1 MYLYKKQLNYITMN
15 KSITLQLLRN
25 IAQVEA
31 RILSANYYEDQTED
45 NDKLSLDACNVLEQ
59 AETNLSLFLNKN

>member
-15 KSITLQLLRN
+15 KLITLQLLRN

-31 RILSANYYEDQTED
+31 RILSANYYEDQTEE

-59 AETNLSLFLNKN
+59 AEQNLSLYLNKN

>member
-1 MYLYKKQLNYITMN
+1 MN

-31 RILSANYYEDQTED
+31 RILSANYYEDQTQE
-45 NDKLSLDACNVLEQ
+45 NDKLSLEACNVLEQ
-59 AETNLSLFLNKN
+59 AEQNLSLYLKNN

>member
-1 MYLYKKQLNYITMN
+1 MN
-15 KSITLQLLRN
+15 KVTTLQLLRN

-31 RILSANYYEDQTED
+31 RILSAKYYEDQTEE

-59 AETNLSLFLNKN
+59 AEQNLSLYLNKN

>member
-1 MYLYKKQLNYITMN
+1 MN

-31 RILSANYYEDQTED
+31 RILSANYYEDQTKE

-59 AETNLSLFLNKN
+59 AEINLSLFLNKN